1 MLQGLKA
8 LYIVI
13 LGGEAILFET
23 NLRSFVRKF
32 EDIEPYSRNFDYFY
46 RRFRKERIFKLSVN
60 DKEYI
65 FQKLF
70 EREKFPNR

>member
-32 EDIEPYSRNFDYFY
+32 EGIEPDSRNFDYFY
-46 RRFRKERIFKLSVN
+46 RRFRKERIFRLKVN
-60 DKEYI
+60 EKEYT